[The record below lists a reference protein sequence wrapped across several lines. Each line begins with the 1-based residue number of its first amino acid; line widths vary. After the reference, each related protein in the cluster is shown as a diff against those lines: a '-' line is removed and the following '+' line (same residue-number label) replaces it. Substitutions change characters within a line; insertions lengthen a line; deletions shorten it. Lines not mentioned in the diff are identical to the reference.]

1 MKKTITIF
9 VCVFVLFGAI
19 KAKEVA
25 DSTQIKKLQKVLTK
39 AYKSQKYELGGAYID
54 SVLSLKILEPEEEIY
69 FRINYSSIHKALF
82 NYNGC
87 LKQLHLANE
96 INENFLKNETYR
108 NDIKVQRAFAY
119 FDIQQYDTS
128 YVLMQQLLLT
138 INTMH
143 PSKQALIYMQLGYI
157 DFLKK
162 KYIQADSFYQKSVQK
177 FIEGHYCN
185 QPLIYSKQMELYA
198 AQNQWDKVKQLK
210 EKALGISK
218 ECNILKY
225 ELLTWEV
232 QKKIALKYQ
241 LYEEYFQADTI
252 FENMTYEYDAH
263 NRQADLAQIQA
274 DNVLRVKQLEI
285 EAVEK
290 REKIILKA
298 SVIGIILLLL
308 LSFLL
313 FLLFQNRQK
322 LSKNE
327 QRLKK
332 LDKLNKQIFSTISH
346 DFKEPII
353 NFNILL
359 NKLNKN
365 RESLDQEFI
374 DDIKSNIE
382 SASNML
388 NNLLN
393 WAKDELLQRK
403 ANLKAIGLYAVS
415 QKSIENVGKNAVD
428 KEIEIVNHI
437 KQNASLVADKLSLQI
452 ALRNILSNAIKYS
465 PIGSRIDIFYEKNCI
480 KVVDVGIGISEDLKN
495 KLLKEKVE
503 PSYGTSGE
511 IGFGLGLLL
520 TQNLLQKSQ
529 FGIHFENNKPTGTIC
544 IIRPLKK

>member
-1 MKKTITIF
+1 MKKTITIC
-9 VCVFVLFGAI
+9 VCVFVLFGTI
-19 KAKEVA
+19 KAKESA
-25 DSTQIKKLQKVLTK
+25 DSTQIKNLQKVLTE
-39 AYKSQKYELGGAYID
+39 AYESQKYELGGAYID
-54 SVLSLKILEPEEEIY
+54 SVLSLKILKPEDEIY
-69 FRINYSSIHKALF
+69 FRIHYSSIYKALF
-82 NYNGC
+82 DYNNC
-87 LKQLHLANE
+87 LIQLNIADT
-96 INENFLKNETYR
+96 INNTQLNNADY
-108 NDIKVQRAFAY
+108 NLNIKIQKIFAY
-119 FDIQQYDTS
+119 FDIQEYDKS
-128 YVLMQQLLLT
+128 YGLMREILPIIDSIHIAPQ
-138 INTMH
+138 
-143 PSKQALIYMQLGYI
+143 SLIYMQLGYI
-157 DFLKK
+157 YFLKK
-162 KYIQADSFYQKSVQK
+162 EYTKSDTFYKKAVAISA
-177 FIEGHYCN
+177 EENYCN
-185 QPLIYSKQMELYA
+185 LPLMHSKQMELCA

-210 EKALGISK
+210 EKSLKISK
-218 ECNILKY
+218 ECNVLKY

-241 LYEEYFQADTI
+241 LFEEYMYADSL
-252 FENMTYEYDAH
+252 YEYINKQYDAK
-263 NRQADLAQIQA
+263 NRQAQLIQIQA
-274 DNVLRVKQLEI
+274 DNALRVKQLEI

-290 REKIILKA
+290 REKIILIA

-403 ANLKAIGLYAVS
+403 ANLKAIDLYAVS